1 MSFKG
6 VLKVFQS
13 CFKDVSRV
21 FKDILRVFQEYSRK
35 FQCDKRMF
43 KGSLR
48 GLLRAFHKCMKKG
61 KFPEC
66 FMKILGCFKSVS
78 SKFDMFL
85 KICFK
90 EVTRFTKRILMAF
103 QANFKGD
110 SRVFQGLFNE
120 VSSVLQASFEGNF
133 KNISWKFQVCFH
145 SVSRKCLR
153 CFKGVSWHSSQLPE
167 QKEGLFRGVIGSA
180 FHMQLKIGVSIAN
193 FPRNLV

>member
-1 MSFKG
+1 MYEESFKGASRVVGRNFKG
-6 VLKVFQS
+6 VLG
-13 CFKDVSRV
+13 
-21 FKDILRVFQEYSRK
+21 K
-35 FQCDKRMF
+35 FQRC
-43 KGSLR
+43 LQIIP
-48 GLLRAFHKCMKKG
+48 G

-120 VSSVLQASFEGNF
+120 VSSVLQASFLGGFQEYIED
-133 KNISWKFQVCFH
+133 ISRVFQQ
-145 SVSRKCLR
+145 CL
-153 CFKGVSWHSSQLPE
+153 KGDS
-167 QKEGLFRGVIGSA
+167 G
-180 FHMQLKIGVSIAN
+180 
-193 FPRNLV
+193 